1 MACTSATTKWGT
13 LVSNDA
19 PNIGVGRLGS
29 RTRRVATLRRTHSS
43 EGLAKAMLRSDLRW
57 VLTLL
62 RALTVLLVQTLLL
75 VRTLSRIQRRHR
87 SPHLLRGR
95 KLNRGWSLG
104 MRHLRRMRT
113 SLHLNRVRVG

>member
-19 PNIGVGRLGS
+19 PNIGVGS

-62 RALTVLLVQTLLL
+62 RVLTVLL
-75 VRTLSRIQRRHR
+75 VRTLSLIQRRHWNH
-87 SPHLLRGR
+87 HLLRGR